1 MTLPAEELEAIR
13 PKLGQFIFPL
23 ASLFTT
29 DDDGNISLRGS
40 QVESKLLVHYFETLQ
55 RLKTSDECNPHLPD
69 SMAVL
74 CALNPVNRPT
84 NFTIGHWEKDI
95 SVRKKYWLTE
105 FSRINE
111 ALIASAT
118 NTFEHEE
125 KRYEVLL
132 EWLETEDLEAE
143 SIESLVLLY
152 KLGVL

>member
-1 MTLPAEELEAIR
+1 MTLPAKNLEAIR

-23 ASLFTT
+23 ASLFRT
-29 DDDGNISLRGS
+29 DHDGNISLRGS
-40 QVESKLLVHYFETLQ
+40 HVESKLLLHYFETLH
-55 RLKTSDECNPHLPD
+55 RLKTPDECNPHLPD

-74 CALNPVNRPT
+74 CSLNPVNRPT
-84 NFTIGHWEKDI
+84 NFTIGHWEEDI

-105 FSRINE
+105 FSGINE
-111 ALIASAT
+111 ALIASAS

-125 KRYEVLL
+125 KRFEVLL

-143 SIESLVLLY
+143 SVESLVQLY